1 MYLLEGARICY
12 VARDAMVRND
22 PQLRSFFNVN
32 ELEDL
37 VQMQALID
45 EEGQA

>member
-1 MYLLEGARICY
+1 VE
-12 VARDAMVRND
+12 RDAMVRYD